1 MEKLLKVLLLK
12 DQWLLAQ
19 VEEIE
24 DVTFGDPDCIL
35 VEPKL
40 IDGDQLTDW
49 IPFASKKE
57 AVIRS
62 SDIITFV
69 DPSSDF
75 IALYYGGKPALLTES
90 E

>member
-1 MEKLLKVLLLK
+1 MLLLK

-35 VEPKL
+35 VDPML
-40 IDGDQLTDW
+40 VDGDQLTDW
-49 IPFASKKE
+49 LPFATKKE

-69 DPSSDF
+69 DPSSDMVTR
-75 IALYYGGKPALLTES
+75 YYGGKPALLTE
-90 E
+90 